1 LNNSFFPTRKASGKY
16 NKQFNHE
23 LKKLPEGKNGLK
35 LKSNADIN
43 KIEYLL
49 FEVNELINFFIK
61 NI

>member
-1 LNNSFFPTRKASGKY
+1 
-16 NKQFNHE
+16 
-23 LKKLPEGKNGLK
+23 LKKLPEGKSGLK

-49 FEVNELINFFIK
+49 FDVNELNNFFIK